1 MILLWLLLVPL
12 FTGIVAGVAGRDGA
26 NAPRWIALA
35 GLALELVV
43 VVWLWIDVGFGAAG
57 TAEGPWLVGLEAE
70 WIPRFGI
77 SFLLGA
83 DGLSIIL
90 VALTALLGLAAV
102 ISSWTEVTE
111 RSGFFHFNVMASL
124 TGAVGVFL
132 ALDLFLFFFFW
143 EVMLIPMY
151 FLIAIWGHGNRVYS
165 ALKFFLFT
173 QASSLLM
180 LAAII
185 GLALLYEQQT
195 GDPSFGYFDL
205 LGVAAGGP
213 LAMWLMLGFFLAFAV
228 KLPAVPFHT
237 WLPDAHTDAPTAGSV
252 ILAGILLKTGA
263 YGMIRFLVPLF
274 PESAAQFTPV
284 ALALG
289 AIGILYGAVVA
300 FAQTDFKRLVAYTS
314 VSHMGFV
321 LLGVFAWNAL
331 ALQGVVMQL
340 VAHGLSTGALFMI
353 AGSLQERLHTR
364 DMGRMG
370 GLWTPAPRMSSLGL
384 FFAIASLGLPGLA
397 NFVAEFLILV
407 GTWRVSMT
415 AAAVSAAGLVLAAVY
430 SLWLVQRSFHGRLPE
445 RLVMADTGP
454 RETLALGAL
463 AALLIWFGLAPG
475 SMLALTAP
483 LVEGLTGPGGPT
495 LVAGGG

>member
-1 MILLWLLLVPL
+1 MMLVTLILLPL
-12 FTGIVAGVAGRDGA
+12 IAAIVAGFATA
-26 NAPRWIALA
+26 HAARWIAVGALVVELMLA
-35 GLALELVV
+35 VSLGMASPAAGEGAWLARLEL
-43 VVWLWIDVGFGAAG
+43 A
-57 TAEGPWLVGLEAE
+57 

-77 SFLLGA
+77 SFLLAA
-83 DGLSIIL
+83 DGLSVIL
-90 VALTALLGLAAV
+90 ITLTAGLGLAAV
-102 ISSWTEVTE
+102 ASSWAEITE
-111 RSGFFHFNVMASL
+111 RPSFFHFNVLASL
-124 TGAVGVFL
+124 TGAIGVFL

-151 FLIAIWGHGNRVYS
+151 FLIGIWGHGNRVYS

-185 GLALLYEQQT
+185 ALALLHQDQT
-195 GDPSFGYFDL
+195 GSPSFSYFDL
-205 LGVAAGGP
+205 RGVAPGGAM
-213 LAMWLMLGFFLAFAV
+213 AMWLMLGFFLAFAV

-263 YGMIRFLVPLF
+263 YGLLRFLMPLF
-274 PESAAQFTPV
+274 PDAAAQFTPI

-289 AIGILYGAVVA
+289 VIGVLYGAAVA
-300 FAQTDFKRLVAYTS
+300 FAQSDFKRLVAYTS

-321 LLGVFAWNAL
+321 LLGVFAWNTL

-364 DMGRMG
+364 ELGDMG
-370 GLWTPAPRMSSLGL
+370 GLWTTAPRMSALGM

-397 NFVAEFLILV
+397 NFLGEFLVLM
-407 GTWRVSMT
+407 GTYRASVAAT
-415 AAAVSAAGLVLAAVY
+415 AFAAIGLVLAAVY

-445 RLVMADTGP
+445 GLTLADTGT
-454 RETLALGAL
+454 RETVALGTLAL
-463 AALLIWFGLAPG
+463 LLIWLGLMPGAIFGLAAP
-475 SMLALTAP
+475 AL
-483 LVEGLTGPGGPT
+483 EGLMP
-495 LVAGGG
+495 